1 MPRSPHHSKPR
12 SLWKCVDRVW
22 IGFNHHGRRGERKKG
37 RDDRRAAR
45 EQKKTHEYLY
55 HWYACAQLCAR
66 PRARVRLPN
75 INRCR
80 I

>member
-37 RDDRRAAR
+37 DDRRAR
-45 EQKKTHEYLY
+45 EQNNSHEYLY
-55 HWYACAQLCAR
+55 HWCALNYV
-66 PRARVRLPN
+66 RAPRVRLPN
-75 INRCR
+75 INRHR